1 MRRHHLSIPPLLLL
15 LFLAPFPAFAV
26 ESEAQ
31 REAIVAPRAKR
42 FYKSS
47 RARQYLSFGG
57 NYTSD
62 YNSKDYQII
71 SRYLYQSEKTINEI
85 NFKHEAKYADSG
97 SGNKKRY
104 DVKTSELYDITL
116 SGKAII
122 GESKNYGVVYH
133 RTIHDSFE
141 TYSHDTRNALGVGRI
156 FLNERLEWD
165 VSFGY
170 HDVQH
175 YGSEPDLIT
184 SWRANFKI
192 SDKLTFVQRAYL
204 FFDQKSTDS
213 DFKTSLVYRIGE
225 NMSFELRHN
234 FERRRYL
241 EDGETNAIN
250 QVSRSVT
257 VGLIFDL
264 N

>member
-1 MRRHHLSIPPLLLL
+1 MRRHHISCSAIIVFA
-15 LFLAPFPAFAV
+15 FLVLDPAFAV
-26 ESEAQ
+26 ESKTQ
-31 REAIVAPRAKR
+31 REAVVAPRAKR

-57 NYTSD
+57 NYVSD
-62 YNSKDYQII
+62 YNSKNYQFV
-71 SRYLYQSEKTINEI
+71 SRYLYQSEKFINEI
-85 NFKHEAKYADSG
+85 NFKQETNYGDIGSG
-97 SGNKKRY
+97 SKKKY
-104 DVKTSELYDITL
+104 GIKTSELYDFTL

-122 GESKNYGVVYH
+122 GESKNYGVAYH
-133 RTIHDSFE
+133 RTIHDKFE
-141 TYSHDTRNALGVGRI
+141 KYSHDSRNALGIGRI

-165 VSFGY
+165 VSLGY
-170 HDVQH
+170 HDVKH

-184 SWRANFKI
+184 SWRANFKLG
-192 SDKLTFVQRAYL
+192 DKTTFVQRAYL

-213 DFKTSLVYRIGE
+213 DFKTSLVYRIG
-225 NMSFELRHN
+225 NNVSFELRHN

-241 EDGETNAIN
+241 EDGKTEATN